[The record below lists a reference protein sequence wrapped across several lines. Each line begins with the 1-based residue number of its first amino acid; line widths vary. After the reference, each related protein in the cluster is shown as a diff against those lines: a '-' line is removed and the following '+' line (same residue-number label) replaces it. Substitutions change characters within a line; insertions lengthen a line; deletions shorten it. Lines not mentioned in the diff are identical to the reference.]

1 MKPNKPH
8 DRESLLRLVRHR
20 LDRIA
25 SSSGPASGMAHD
37 PDQTTV
43 AEDTPQQHRD
53 ITGRVVRELM
63 RELSRQTPEPKSDAM
78 NAVTIPL
85 NDVAAYVDGT
95 LDDPQK
101 QHAITEAAATDPGL
115 MMEIVAALRSQR
127 ELRSRQALRSQ
138 RELRSRPTS
147 APGELPSELRS
158 RLIAL
163 QHPQGSPQPRPQP
176 EPAAATPLVQTST
189 PPPATPRKGI
199 TVALIATAAALL
211 ITVGWWARS
220 ERVPDDD
227 PVAEERHGTET
238 LKEDR
243 LIESHP
249 LATDPVSEP
258 DSLLAEIPDV
268 DSSESPE
275 TPATPPIAVP
285 TEIDTPPSK
294 VAALPPDDDRD
305 APMIAI
311 ESTSEGAADPPEPL
325 RDRSPPTAPRRTA
338 KLVARWNQIDG
349 LLLRSDVAPRGERSS
364 ASQSGPASVAVG
376 SEFELAGDGSGRAM
390 TLQTLPLCRATAT
403 LQGGGELV
411 IAADT
416 QLELTPAGT
425 IHLLHGSI
433 ALLGIDQHHIIRL
446 GRSLANSVALE
457 GIAQPQAS
465 GQLTPRGGE
474 IVVQKTLG
482 GMQVDVTGGP
492 VNVNAQSFADSRLK
506 LQGPLL
512 AVERID
518 DAPERLP
525 RWTRERVDRI
535 EVGRNV
541 LAQLSE
547 SPNVPAT
554 LMQTLASG
562 SVRGDAA
569 ATLRA
574 WLVASSGDH
583 LLRLI
588 GSPDPLIREAALQH
602 LRTVGP
608 TDPRHRQIWRR
619 LQVGGNNART
629 FATVR
634 LLFVNLWSGR
644 RLNATQ
650 RDQLLRLLQAP
661 EPAARATANYLLRS
675 FYGPGPRF
683 DLNAS
688 AAARTRAANAWRVV
702 ISRVA
707 D

>member
-1 MKPNKPH
+1 MKPNKPL
-8 DRESLLRLVRHR
+8 DRESLLQLVRQR
-20 LDRIA
+20 LER
-25 SSSGPASGMAHD
+25 
-37 PDQTTV
+37 V
-43 AEDTPQQHRD
+43 AENSPQQHQD
-53 ITGRVVRELM
+53 ITGRVVRQLM
-63 RELSRQTPEPKSDAM
+63 HDLSQPTPAANSDTV
-78 NAVTIPL
+78 NAVPVPV
-85 NDVAAYVDGT
+85 NEVAAYVDGS
-95 LDDPQK
+95 LNDLQK
-101 QHAITEAAATDPGL
+101 QRAITEAATTDPGL

-127 ELRSRQALRSQ
+127 ELRSRQ
-138 RELRSRPTS
+138 ELRREETS
-147 APGELPSELRS
+147 QPEELSPDLRS
-158 RLIAL
+158 RLIEL
-163 QHPQGSPQPRPQP
+163 QHAQGLPRQRPQP
-176 EPAAATPLVQTST
+176 QPAATPPLVQTSPTRT
-189 PPPATPRKGI
+189 PTTTPGKGI
-199 TVALIATAAALL
+199 PIALIATAAVALFA
-211 ITVGWWARS
+211 VGWWARS
-220 ERVPDDD
+220 ELVPDGD
-227 PVAEERHGTET
+227 PVTQERRGTVIP
-238 LKEDR
+238 DR
-243 LIESHP
+243 DRPIESND
-249 LATDPVSEP
+249 LATDQPNRQGPV
-258 DSLLAEIPDV
+258 LAEIPDV
-268 DSSESPE
+268 DSAESPE
-275 TPATPPIAVP
+275 TPTSPPSSAP
-285 TEIDTPPSK
+285 LEIDAPPSK
-294 VAALPPDDDRD
+294 VAVVPREEDRD
-305 APMIAI
+305 APMVAI
-311 ESTSEGAADPPEPL
+311 ESPSDGTAGPSESP
-325 RDRSPPTAPRRTA
+325 RDRSPQTDTRRTG
-338 KLVARWNQIDG
+338 KLVARWSQIDG
-349 LLLRSDVAPRGERSS
+349 LLLRSDSAPPGERAS

-390 TLQTLPLCRATAT
+390 TLQTLPLCRATAM
-403 LQGGGELV
+403 LEGGGELV

-425 IHLLHGSI
+425 INLLHGSI
-433 ALLGIDQHHIIRL
+433 ALLGIDQNRIVRL

-457 GIAQPQAS
+457 GSTQRDASPQQQS
-465 GQLTPRGGE
+465 RGGE
-474 IVVQKTLG
+474 IVVQKTLN

-492 VNVNAQSFADSRLK
+492 VNVNSQSFTDSRLN

-562 SVRGDAA
+562 AVRGDAA
-569 ATLRA
+569 ATLRG

-634 LLFVNLWSGR
+634 SLFVNLWSGR
-644 RLNATQ
+644 RPNATQ
-650 RDQLLRLLQAP
+650 REQLLRLLQAP

-675 FYGPGPRF
+675 FYGPGPPF

-688 AAARTRAANAWRVV
+688 AAARTRTVNAWRVV
-702 ISRVA
+702 ISRVS
-707 D
+707 DQR